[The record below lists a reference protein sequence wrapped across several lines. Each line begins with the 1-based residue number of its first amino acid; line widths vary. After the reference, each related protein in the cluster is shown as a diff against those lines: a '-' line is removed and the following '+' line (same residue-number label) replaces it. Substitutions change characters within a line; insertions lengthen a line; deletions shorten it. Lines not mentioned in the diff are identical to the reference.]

1 MMPTLA
7 ITIGDYAP
15 LVLLVLG
22 LAALLAVVRLVRGPS
37 LADRVVAIEVIGAI
51 VVAFIVV
58 VAIDRDEP
66 ALVDV
71 ALVFALVSFIGTLG
85 FARFVLKGPRDV

>member
-1 MMPTLA
+1 MTPTLTFA
-7 ITIGDYAP
+7 VGDYAP
-15 LVLLVLG
+15 AVLAILG
-22 LAALLAVVRLVRGPS
+22 VAALFALVRLVRGPS
-37 LADRVVAIEVIGAI
+37 LADRVVAIEVVGAI

-58 VAIDRDEP
+58 VAIERNEP

>member
-1 MMPTLA
+1 MMP
-7 ITIGDYAP
+7 
-15 LVLLVLG
+15 LLVAGIPAFVPAVLS
-22 LAALLAVVRLVRGPS
+22 LLTIAALIAFVRLVRGPS
-37 LADRVVAIEVIGAI
+37 LADRVVAVEVIGAI

-58 VAIDRDEP
+58 VAIQRDEQ

>member
-1 MMPTLA
+1 MMPTLT
-7 ITIGDYAP
+7 ITISDYAP
-15 LVLLVLG
+15 AVLALLG
-22 LAALLAVVRLVRGPS
+22 VAALFALARLVRGPS

-58 VAIDRDEP
+58 VAIERDEP
-66 ALVDV
+66 ALIDV

-85 FARFVLKGPRDV
+85 FARFVLRGPRDV

>member
-1 MMPTLA
+1 MMPVLAAGVPTLV
-7 ITIGDYAP
+7 P
-15 LVLLVLG
+15 FVLG
-22 LAALLAVVRLVRGPS
+22 FLALAALIAFARLVRGPS

-58 VAIDRDEP
+58 VAIERDEP

-85 FARFVLKGPRDV
+85 FARFVLRGPRDV

>member
-1 MMPTLA
+1 MTPFLIADIPGFVPAVLSLLA
-7 ITIGDYAP
+7 
-15 LVLLVLG
+15 
-22 LAALLAVVRLVRGPS
+22 LAALIAFVRLVRGPS
-37 LADRVVAIEVIGAI
+37 LADRVVAVEVVGAI

-58 VAIDRDEP
+58 VAIERDEQ

>member
-7 ITIGDYAP
+7 ITTADYAP
-15 LVLLVLG
+15 FILLVLG

>member
-1 MMPTLA
+1 MPAIVAGIPGFVPAVLSLLA
-7 ITIGDYAP
+7 I
-15 LVLLVLG
+15 
-22 LAALLAVVRLVRGPS
+22 AALIAFVRLVRGPS
-37 LADRVVAIEVIGAI
+37 LADRVVAVEVIGAI

-58 VAIDRDEP
+58 VAIQRDEQ